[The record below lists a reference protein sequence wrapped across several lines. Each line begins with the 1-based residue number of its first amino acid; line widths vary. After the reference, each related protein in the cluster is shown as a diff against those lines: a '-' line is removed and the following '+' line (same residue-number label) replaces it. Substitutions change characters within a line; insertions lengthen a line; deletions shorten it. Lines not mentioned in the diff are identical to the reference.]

1 MCAPPAAAR
10 PESGEA
16 VMASSTASSVR
27 PPRPKKEPQALVIP
41 KNAAEEQK
49 LKLERLMKNPVQAL
63 GLAVEN
69 SMCTG
74 ICVGESI
81 SDKTTW
87 MPWLRRSSDVV
98 IPEDWERG
106 INLFPVLQQ
115 KLDAEFQKRLER
127 NKIAAEEQTAKRRKK
142 RQKLKEKKLL
152 AKKMKLEQKKQ
163 KEGSSQSQEQPS
175 SSSEE
180 ASGTEEEEEQQ
191 PSFITGR

>member
-1 MCAPPAAAR
+1 
-10 PESGEA
+10 
-16 VMASSTASSVR
+16 MASSAASSGR

-49 LKLERLMKNPVQAL
+49 LKLERLMKNPDK
-63 GLAVEN
+63 AVPIPEKM
-69 SMCTG
+69 SEWAPRPPPEFVRDVMG
-74 ICVGESI
+74 SSAGAGSGEFHVYRH
-81 SDKTTW
+81 
-87 MPWLRRSSDVV
+87 LRRREYQRQDYMDAMA
-98 IPEDWERG
+98 EK
-106 INLFPVLQQ
+106 Q

-180 ASGTEEEEEQQ
+180 ASGTEEEEEEEQ
-191 PSFITGR
+191 PSFIMGR